1 MIWHIFSKIGKK
13 FNIKLR
19 TKLLRLWI
27 LVTFTTAASTSSEA
41 IVEVTPGNSLVLRC
55 EVSTPALASHLLVDS
70 WTTKDGR
77 QISVAA
83 SHQNHFRGKKSF

>member
-1 MIWHIFSKIGKK
+1 M
-13 FNIKLR
+13 
-19 TKLLRLWI
+19 
-27 LVTFTTAASTSSEA
+27 SSEA